1 MKIRL
6 LVETVEVHAESWAR
20 EYDIPIKD
28 VREDVKATYADSH
41 QAHIDNLGLSSKMV
55 TEQNEQ

>member
-1 MKIRL
+1 MKIR
-6 LVETVEVHAESWAR
+6 LVETVEVHAESLAR

-55 TEQNEQ
+55 TE